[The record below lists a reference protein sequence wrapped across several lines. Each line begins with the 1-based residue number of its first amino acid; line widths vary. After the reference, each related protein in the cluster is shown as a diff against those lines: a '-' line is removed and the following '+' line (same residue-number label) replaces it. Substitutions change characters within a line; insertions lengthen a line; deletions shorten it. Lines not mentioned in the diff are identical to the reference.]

1 MLWESGE
8 GWWPGKSLFPL
19 RESRLCQ
26 KLDVSHRCQTPPGGR
41 LLLGPAE
48 NIKRS
53 WLNNLWIS
61 AICQFIDR
69 ENTQENCLKTSR
81 VLPMSAF
88 YRQITIVRSLFPPRK
103 SRLCRKLDVCHRCRA
118 ENIMRSKFDD
128 FRFRNSFTAQEKSRK
143 NCVKTL
149 RVKKVRQKLDV
160 SHHCQTLP
168 GERLSH
174 TGLIS
179 SDSIQ
184 ITTLTACITLKI
196 QPFWLWKVILSLLNM
211 SNQ

>member
-1 MLWESGE
+1 
-8 GWWPGKSLFPL
+8 
-19 RESRLCQ
+19 
-26 KLDVSHRCQTPPGGR
+26 
-41 LLLGPAE
+41 
-48 NIKRS
+48 
-53 WLNNLWIS
+53 
-61 AICQFIDR
+61 
-69 ENTQENCLKTSR
+69 
-81 VLPMSAF
+81 MSAF

-196 QPFWLWKVILSLLNM
+196 QPFCDIVTFIHVKSIKVTSGFNFRIMKKIRQLALSYRKIKNKY
-211 SNQ
+211 